1 MAGARRGRGGGGR
14 SRRSAPGVSWDPPD
28 LYTPAHAGRRTHLP
42 SHLARRIRGGRDCR
56 IAPFAPTA
64 PMGSGVTPK
73 GRISGPGAAD
83 SHTALSSPSTTC
95 DLIFRTRGD

>member
-42 SHLARRIRGGRDCR
+42 SHLARTTEDPRGEGLSHCSHCTDGEWGNAEGPYFWTWRGGFTHRS
-56 IAPFAPTA
+56 I
-64 PMGSGVTPK
+64 VTEHHLRPDF
-73 GRISGPGAAD
+73 SN
-83 SHTALSSPSTTC
+83 SW
-95 DLIFRTRGD
+95 